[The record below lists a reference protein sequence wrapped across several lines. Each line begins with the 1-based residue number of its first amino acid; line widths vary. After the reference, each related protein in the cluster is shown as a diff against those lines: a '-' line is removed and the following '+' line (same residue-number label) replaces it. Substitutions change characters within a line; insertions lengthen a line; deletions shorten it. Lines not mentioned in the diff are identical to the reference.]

1 MHAYIGRWGRGLAAL
16 VALTALAA
24 CTFGRE
30 PAYDAAVA
38 GEVTGLTADTL
49 LLGEGYA
56 AGSISEEQMTH
67 ETVELERMVA
77 RFVRNIQALATTT
90 IERLLRGIQDLLMT
104 TLRQVTG
111 LPSFTLAP
119 SDGTVWGVGPA

>member
-1 MHAYIGRWGRGLAAL
+1 MAQNFDTLTGEIGLVVTKIVNTDLALLRGYSQAKAR
-16 VALTALAA
+16 AIAS
-24 CTFGRE
+24 F
-30 PAYDAAVA
+30 
-38 GEVTGLTADTL
+38 TL

-119 SDGTVWGVGPA
+119 SNGTVWGVGPA

>member
-1 MHAYIGRWGRGLAAL
+1 MAQNFDTLTGEIGIVVTKIINTDLALLRGYSQAKAR
-16 VALTALAA
+16 AIAS
-24 CTFGRE
+24 F
-30 PAYDAAVA
+30 
-38 GEVTGLTADTL
+38 TL

-56 AGSISEEQMTH
+56 AGSISEDQMAQ
-67 ETVELERMVA
+67 EVVELERMVA

-90 IERLLRGIQDLLMT
+90 IERLLSGIQNLLMT

-119 SDGTVWGVGPA
+119 SNGTVWGVGPA

>member
-1 MHAYIGRWGRGLAAL
+1 MAQNFDTLTGEIGLVVTKIVNTDLALLRGYSQAKAR
-16 VALTALAA
+16 AIAS
-24 CTFGRE
+24 F
-30 PAYDAAVA
+30 
-38 GEVTGLTADTL
+38 TL